1 MATGLKAGLYQND
14 QSASYFPLT
23 LPDPWFL
30 AKYYVLKFL
39 DTRKKNYEEKIL
51 RSMLSFRYGM
61 SVSVSITL
69 HILRSVE
76 YLLQKKCWAK
86 TGSNCI
92 DKWMSQQGIFFFFF
106 FFFFAR
112 KYIRTGPHINVLFH
126 FLCFHFNLSC
136 V

>member
-1 MATGLKAGLYQND
+1 MGAFTFLFDLGRLRTLSKNCQFSIKIIWLLDSLNIFQILKFCQN
-14 QSASYFPLT
+14 SETLETLT
-23 LPDPWFL
+23 SKPGPGVETSLPDPWFL

-76 YLLQKKCWAK
+76 YLLQKK
-86 TGSNCI
+86 
-92 DKWMSQQGIFFFFF
+92 M
-106 FFFFAR
+106 
-112 KYIRTGPHINVLFH
+112 
-126 FLCFHFNLSC
+126 LSKDRLELHR
-136 V
+136 